1 MIHVI
6 KNDKKYPFSRGILAR
21 SLNSSGLSLK
31 EAYELAN
38 KTRNDLEHSGK
49 EVVLSSELKR
59 IISHSLKELGHYMPN
74 KYYLMRSTIKNTS
87 MPLFILVG
95 GGSGVGKSTI
105 SVEIAH
111 RLGITRVVGTDTVRE
126 IMRSI
131 ISRNLIPTL
140 HKSSFEAGSCLN
152 NIVVDDKQI
161 YAFQQQASLVAEG
174 VLAVMRRATKE
185 GLKMVIN
192 GVHLVPGFISGR
204 LKNFRGEILQYIL
217 DIPDVEQHKNQF
229 YERERGSLRNPE
241 RYVENMD
248 SIRKTHEYILNMAKK
263 NDVKIIENTNFEKTM
278 RVILDDIMNT
288 LEGRL

>member
-1 MIHVI
+1 MINVI
-6 KNDKKYPFSRGILAR
+6 KNEKKYPFSRGILAR

-38 KTRNDLEHSGK
+38 RARDQLEESGK
-49 EVVLSSELKR
+49 EVILSSELKK
-59 IISHSLKELGHYMPN
+59 IISKFLREMGYYMPN
-74 KYYLMRSTIKNTS
+74 KYYLMRSAIKNTS
-87 MPLFILVG
+87 MPLFILIG

-105 SVEIAH
+105 SVEVAH

-131 ISRNLIPTL
+131 ISRNLIPPL
-140 HKSSFEAGSCLN
+140 HKSSFQAGGALN
-152 NIVVDDKQI
+152 NILVEDKQT
-161 YAFQQQASLVAEG
+161 YGFQQQASLVAEG

-204 LKNFRGEILQYIL
+204 LKSFRGEILQYIL

-241 RYVENMD
+241 RYVENID
-248 SIRKTHEYILNMAKK
+248 SIRKTHEYILNMAGK
-263 NDVKIIENTNFEKTM
+263 NNVKIVDNVNFEKTM
-278 RVILDDIMNT
+278 RIIMDDIMNT